1 MLNLKEYREHPD
13 RLSDLLPW
21 AMLIAPGI
29 ILNKDGSFQTTIRYR
44 GPDLDSATDAEL
56 ISISARLNN
65 VLRRLGSG
73 WAIYSEAKRVRSD
86 NYPTSH
92 FPEPI
97 SFLIDEERRVMFEAE
112 THYESL
118 YYLTF
123 VYLPPSDSTSRIAST
138 FLENKPSKELQY
150 SNILASFGAEVGRIV
165 NLLQG
170 IFNETEHL
178 SDEELLSYLHATVS
192 EKSHPIVHPENPVY
206 LDSILVDSP
215 LLPGFEPRLGETHLK
230 VIGVKSFPGKSQPG
244 LLDRLNR
251 LSIEYRWVT
260 RFICLDKNEAEGEI
274 NRYKKRWFAKRKGIV
289 TLLKETI
296 TGAQSVMED
305 SDAVNKAMDADA
317 AQQELQE
324 DLVSY
329 GYFTNVVVLW
339 DKDLVALNNKS
350 REVERIINSLG
361 FATKPE
367 DINAVDAWL
376 GSIPGNCRNNVRRP
390 LLNTLNLAHLMPLSA
405 VWAGPE
411 NDEHLGGPPLFYAR
425 TNGSTQFR
433 YVSHVG
439 DVGHSL
445 IIGPTGT
452 GKSVLLN
459 LIEAQFL
466 RYSNAQVYIFDK
478 GGSSRTLTAGVG
490 GDYYDLGADDSE
502 LSFQPLANV
511 DELPERRFA
520 SEWLVDILVQE
531 NVTVTPAV
539 KEELWTA
546 LNSLASAPLKER
558 TIFGLTVLLQNEEL
572 RQALLPFTISGAHGG
587 MLDNTHDNL
596 RYGFWQS
603 FEMEVLMETPAVV
616 MPVLSYLFHRLE
628 RRFTGKPTL
637 LVIDE
642 AWLFLDNP
650 AFAAKI
656 REWLKVLRKANVMVV
671 FATQSLADVD
681 GSVIAATIKE
691 ACFTKIYLPNA
702 TALNEDAS
710 AFYRRFGLNERQI
723 RILAEA
729 IPKRNYYYTSP
740 LGNRLFDLGLD
751 ELALAYCGA
760 TSKEVQTHVK
770 ALLKNATTPEEF
782 NRKYLKAQNLTWAL
796 DSLRSILNEREVA

>member
-1 MLNLKEYREHPD
+1 MLNLREYREHPD

-21 AMLIAPGI
+21 AVLIAPGT

-56 ISISARLNN
+56 VSISARLNN

-73 WAIYSEAKRVRSD
+73 WAIYSEAKRVRSEH
-86 NYPTSH
+86 YPTSH

-112 THYESL
+112 THYESV

-138 FLENKPSKELQY
+138 FLENKPSKQLSY
-150 SNILASFGAEVGRIV
+150 SNILATFEAEVSRVV

-170 IFNETEHL
+170 IFNETEQL
-178 SDEELLSYLHATVS
+178 SDEELLTYLHATIS
-192 EKSHPIVHPENPVY
+192 EKSHLVAVPENPVY
-206 LDSILVDSP
+206 LDSVLVDST
-215 LLPGFEPRLGETHLK
+215 LLPGFEPRLGETYLR

-260 RFICLDKNEAEGEI
+260 RFICLDKNEAEAEI

-296 TGAQSVMED
+296 TGSQSVMED

-317 AQQELQE
+317 AQQELQD

-339 DKDLVALNNKS
+339 DKDSAALNQKT

-361 FATKPE
+361 FATKIE

-390 LLNTLNLAHLMPLSA
+390 LLNTLNLSHLMPLSA

-411 NDEHLGGPPLFYAR
+411 RDEHLNGPPLFYAR

-433 YVSHVG
+433 YVTHVG

-445 IIGPTGT
+445 VIGPTGT

-459 LIEAQFL
+459 LLESQFL
-466 RYSNAQVYIFDK
+466 RYPDAQVYIFDK

-502 LSFQPLANV
+502 LCFQPLANV

-520 SEWLVDILVQE
+520 SEWLVDILTQE
-531 NVTVTPAV
+531 NVSVTPAV

-546 LNSLASAPLKER
+546 LNSLASAPSEER

-637 LVIDE
+637 LVLDE

-681 GSVIAATIKE
+681 GSAIAATIKE
-691 ACFTKIYLPNA
+691 ACFTKVYLPNV

-710 AFYRRFGLNERQI
+710 AFYKRFGLNDRQI

-760 TSKEVQTHVK
+760 TSKEVQSQVK
-770 ALLKNATTPEEF
+770 ALLKRCPTPADF
-782 NRKYLKAQNLTWAL
+782 NIEYLRSQKLDWAV
-796 DSLRSILNEREVA
+796 DSLSSILERRETA